1 MAAPA
6 VDIAVTGADKAAA
19 PAYHYRP
26 ALLLALI
33 PSLVVIVLAVPI
45 YAHAFIGFRFVAL
58 NALILV
64 ATCFSLFIALGA
76 VVDLVKHRPFDANRA
91 LLLCVATFGNMA
103 LLIAAAKIDSANL
116 L

>member
-1 MAAPA
+1 MTPPA
-6 VDIAVTGADKAAA
+6 VDIAANGSARAVG
-19 PAYHYRP
+19 PEYHYRP

-33 PSLVVIVLAVPI
+33 PTLVVIVFAVPI

-58 NALILV
+58 NVLILV

-76 VVDLVKHRPFDANRA
+76 ILNLVRHRAFDVNRA

-103 LLIAAAKIDSANL
+103 LLIATAKIDNANL